1 MLLMSVM
8 LALSVSS
15 VYHNKI
21 TTPPH
26 YLFRLYIDT
35 LIFSTMLLMGVE
47 IDLKKKKNKNKTLFL
62 RNLHYVA
69 LITVMRKKM
78 LLVYSHISYIVLSV
92 VIKF

>member
-15 VYHNKI
+15 AYHNKI
-21 TTPPH
+21 TPPH

-35 LIFSTMLLMGVE
+35 LIFSTMLLMGIE
-47 IDLKKKKNKNKTLFL
+47 IDLKKNKNNKTLFL
-62 RNLHYVA
+62 RYLHYVA
-69 LITVMRKKM
+69 LITVMKKKM
-78 LLVYSHISYIVLSV
+78 FLVYSHISYIVLSV

>member
-15 VYHNKI
+15 AYHNKI
-21 TTPPH
+21 TPPH

-47 IDLKKKKNKNKTLFL
+47 IDLKKKKNKTTKPSFLDICITLL
-62 RNLHYVA
+62 
-69 LITVMRKKM
+69 
-78 LLVYSHISYIVLSV
+78 
-92 VIKF
+92 

>member
-15 VYHNKI
+15 AYHNKI
-21 TTPPH
+21 TPPH

-35 LIFSTMLLMGVE
+35 LIFSTMLLMGIE
-47 IDLKKKKNKNKTLFL
+47 IDLKKNKNNKTLFL
-62 RNLHYVA
+62 RYLHYVA

>member
-15 VYHNKI
+15 AYHNKI
-21 TTPPH
+21 TPPH

-47 IDLKKKKNKNKTLFL
+47 IDLKKKKTLFL
-62 RNLHYVA
+62 RYLHYVA
-69 LITVMRKKM
+69 LVTVMRKKM
-78 LLVYSHISYIVLSV
+78 FLVYSHISYIVLSV

>member
-15 VYHNKI
+15 AYHNKI
-21 TTPPH
+21 TPPH

-47 IDLKKKKNKNKTLFL
+47 IDLKKKKTKQQNP
-62 RNLHYVA
+62 
-69 LITVMRKKM
+69 
-78 LLVYSHISYIVLSV
+78 LS
-92 VIKF
+92 